1 MKEFVIKPNEANQ
14 RFDKYLKKLLP
25 NAGASFIYKML
36 RKKNITLNKKKAAG
50 NEVVVSGDVIN
61 VFFSDETFDKFSA
74 NTSDLQADFE
84 ALAKLDLSGIEI
96 VSETTDVLVASKPA
110 NMLSQKTVDT
120 DISANERLIGYLIN
134 TNQLSFDDF
143 KTFKPSVCNR
153 LDRNTT
159 GLILMGK
166 TLNGLQTL
174 SSELKDRSINKYYRT
189 IVSGQITRE
198 MTIKG
203 YLTKNTSANK
213 VTITDKK
220 QNADSQYIETAY
232 KPISCNN
239 NLTRGEKS
247 ITSNYFICCRVFP
260 YHRSSVRSSPKS
272 FVMRRLKALCSGAS
286 SAGSSA
292 SIAFASSFAC
302 SRIFICFERSVIAR
316 SGSPCC
322 LVPKISPGP
331 LSFRSSSAMKNPSL
345 EASMI

>member
-25 NAGASFIYKML
+25 NAGTSFIYKML

-61 VFFSDETFDKFSA
+61 VFFSDETFDKFTA
-74 NTSDLQADFE
+74 NTSDLQAEFE

-96 VSETTDVLVASKPA
+96 VSETIDVLVASKPA
-110 NMLSQKTVDT
+110 NMLSQKAVDT
-120 DISANERLIGYLIN
+120 DISANERLIGYLIK

-189 IVSGQITRE
+189 IVSGQIPRE

-232 KPISCNN
+232 RPISCNN
-239 NLTRGEKS
+239 NLTLLEVHL
-247 ITSNYFICCRVFP
+247 ITG
-260 YHRSSVRSSPKS
+260 RSHQIRAH
-272 FVMRRLKALCSGAS
+272 L
-286 SAGSSA
+286 A
-292 SIAFASSFAC
+292 SIGHPVVGDHKYGDEQINNLYRDKYRVKYQLLHAY
-302 SRIFICFERSVIAR
+302 RIEFDSDDIVTAKMPE
-316 SGSPCC
+316 
-322 LVPKISPGP
+322 LYNKIM
-331 LSFRSSSAMKNPSL
+331 R
-345 EASMI
+345 

>member
-61 VFFSDETFDKFSA
+61 VFFSDETFDKFTA

-84 ALAKLDLSGIEI
+84 TLAKLDLSGIEI

-110 NMLSQKTVDT
+110 NMLSQKAVDT

-203 YLTKNTSANK
+203 YLTKNASANK

-220 QNADSQYIETAY
+220 QNADSQYIETGY
-232 KPISCNN
+232 RPISCNN
-239 NLTRGEKS
+239 NLTLLEVHL
-247 ITSNYFICCRVFP
+247 ITG
-260 YHRSSVRSSPKS
+260 RSHQIRAH
-272 FVMRRLKALCSGAS
+272 L
-286 SAGSSA
+286 A
-292 SIAFASSFAC
+292 SIGHPVVGDCKYGDEQINHLYRDKYRVKYQLLHAY
-302 SRIFICFERSVIAR
+302 RIEFDSDNIVTAQMPE
-316 SGSPCC
+316 
-322 LVPKISPGP
+322 LYNKIM
-331 LSFRSSSAMKNPSL
+331 R
-345 EASMI
+345 

>member
-25 NAGASFIYKML
+25 NAGTSFIYKML

-61 VFFSDETFDKFSA
+61 VFFSDETFDKFTA
-74 NTSDLQADFE
+74 NTSDLQAEFG

-110 NMLSQKTVDT
+110 NMLSQKAVDT

-213 VTITDKK
+213 VTITDKQ

-239 NLTRGEKS
+239 NLTLLEVHL
-247 ITSNYFICCRVFP
+247 ITG
-260 YHRSSVRSSPKS
+260 RSHQIRAH
-272 FVMRRLKALCSGAS
+272 L
-286 SAGSSA
+286 A
-292 SIAFASSFAC
+292 SIGHPVVGDCKYGDEQINHLYRDKYRVKYQLLHAY
-302 SRIFICFERSVIAR
+302 RIEFDSDNIVTAQMPE
-316 SGSPCC
+316 
-322 LVPKISPGP
+322 LYNKIM
-331 LSFRSSSAMKNPSL
+331 R
-345 EASMI
+345 

>member
-61 VFFSDETFDKFSA
+61 VFFSDETFDKFTA

-110 NMLSQKTVDT
+110 NMLSQKAVDT

-203 YLTKNTSANK
+203 YLTKKTSANK

-232 KPISCNN
+232 KPIFCNN
-239 NLTRGEKS
+239 NLTLLEVHL
-247 ITSNYFICCRVFP
+247 ITG
-260 YHRSSVRSSPKS
+260 RSHQIRAH
-272 FVMRRLKALCSGAS
+272 L
-286 SAGSSA
+286 A
-292 SIAFASSFAC
+292 SIGHPVVGDRKYGDEQINNLYRDKYRVKYQLLHAY
-302 SRIFICFERSVIAR
+302 RIEFDSDNIVTAQMPE
-316 SGSPCC
+316 
-322 LVPKISPGP
+322 LYNKIM
-331 LSFRSSSAMKNPSL
+331 R
-345 EASMI
+345 

>member
-61 VFFSDETFDKFSA
+61 VFFSDETFDKFTA

-96 VSETTDVLVASKPA
+96 VSETTDMLVASKPA
-110 NMLSQKTVDT
+110 NMLSQKAVDT

-189 IVSGQITRE
+189 IVSGQITME

-239 NLTRGEKS
+239 NLTLLEVHL
-247 ITSNYFICCRVFP
+247 ITG
-260 YHRSSVRSSPKS
+260 RSHQIRAH
-272 FVMRRLKALCSGAS
+272 L
-286 SAGSSA
+286 A
-292 SIAFASSFAC
+292 SIGHPVVGDCKYGDEQINHLYRDKYRVKYQLLHAY
-302 SRIFICFERSVIAR
+302 RIEFDSDNIVTAQMPE
-316 SGSPCC
+316 
-322 LVPKISPGP
+322 LYNKIM
-331 LSFRSSSAMKNPSL
+331 R
-345 EASMI
+345 

>member
-25 NAGASFIYKML
+25 NAGTSFIYKML

-61 VFFSDETFDKFSA
+61 VFLSDETFDKFTA
-74 NTSDLQADFE
+74 NTSDLQAEFE

-110 NMLSQKTVDT
+110 NMLSQKAVDT

-189 IVSGQITRE
+189 IVSGQIPRE

-232 KPISCNN
+232 RPISCNN
-239 NLTRGEKS
+239 NLTLLEVHL
-247 ITSNYFICCRVFP
+247 ITG
-260 YHRSSVRSSPKS
+260 RSHQIRAH
-272 FVMRRLKALCSGAS
+272 L
-286 SAGSSA
+286 A
-292 SIAFASSFAC
+292 SIGHPVVGDRKYGDEQINNLYRDKYRVKYQLLHAY
-302 SRIFICFERSVIAR
+302 RIEFDSDDIVTAQMPE
-316 SGSPCC
+316 
-322 LVPKISPGP
+322 LYNKIM
-331 LSFRSSSAMKNPSL
+331 R
-345 EASMI
+345 

>member
-25 NAGASFIYKML
+25 NAGTSFIYKML

-61 VFFSDETFDKFSA
+61 VFFSDETFDKFTA

-110 NMLSQKTVDT
+110 NMLSQKAVDT

-174 SSELKDRSINKYYRT
+174 SSELKDRRINKYYRT

-220 QNADSQYIETAY
+220 QNADSQYIETGY
-232 KPISCNN
+232 RPISCNN
-239 NLTRGEKS
+239 NLTLLEVHL
-247 ITSNYFICCRVFP
+247 ITG
-260 YHRSSVRSSPKS
+260 RSHQIRAH
-272 FVMRRLKALCSGAS
+272 L
-286 SAGSSA
+286 A
-292 SIAFASSFAC
+292 SIGHPVVGDCKYGDEQINHLYRDKYRVKYQLLHAY
-302 SRIFICFERSVIAR
+302 RIEFDSDNIVTAQMPE
-316 SGSPCC
+316 
-322 LVPKISPGP
+322 LYNKIM
-331 LSFRSSSAMKNPSL
+331 R
-345 EASMI
+345 

>member
-25 NAGASFIYKML
+25 NAGTSFIYKML

-61 VFFSDETFDKFSA
+61 VFFSDETFDKFTA
-74 NTSDLQADFE
+74 NTSDLQAEFE

-96 VSETTDVLVASKPA
+96 ISETTDVLVASKPA
-110 NMLSQKTVDT
+110 NMLSQKAVDT

-189 IVSGQITRE
+189 IVSGQIPRE

-232 KPISCNN
+232 RPISCNN
-239 NLTRGEKS
+239 NLTLLEVHL
-247 ITSNYFICCRVFP
+247 ITG
-260 YHRSSVRSSPKS
+260 RSHQIRAH
-272 FVMRRLKALCSGAS
+272 L
-286 SAGSSA
+286 A
-292 SIAFASSFAC
+292 SIGHPVVGDRKYGDEQINNLYRDKYRVKYQLLHAY
-302 SRIFICFERSVIAR
+302 RIEFDSDDIVTAQMPE
-316 SGSPCC
+316 
-322 LVPKISPGP
+322 LYNKIM
-331 LSFRSSSAMKNPSL
+331 R
-345 EASMI
+345 

>member
-25 NAGASFIYKML
+25 NAGTSFIYKML

-61 VFFSDETFDKFSA
+61 VFFSDETFDKFTA

-110 NMLSQKTVDT
+110 NMLSQKAVDT

-220 QNADSQYIETAY
+220 QNADSQYIETGY
-232 KPISCNN
+232 RPISCNN
-239 NLTRGEKS
+239 NLTLLEVHL
-247 ITSNYFICCRVFP
+247 ITG
-260 YHRSSVRSSPKS
+260 RSHQIRAH
-272 FVMRRLKALCSGAS
+272 L
-286 SAGSSA
+286 A
-292 SIAFASSFAC
+292 SIGHPVVGDRKYGDEQINHLYRDKYRVKYQLLHAY
-302 SRIFICFERSVIAR
+302 RIEFDSDNIVTAQMPE
-316 SGSPCC
+316 
-322 LVPKISPGP
+322 LYNKIM
-331 LSFRSSSAMKNPSL
+331 R
-345 EASMI
+345 

>member
-61 VFFSDETFDKFSA
+61 VFFSDETFDKFTA

-110 NMLSQKTVDT
+110 NMLSQKAVDT

-189 IVSGQITRE
+189 IVSGQIARE

-239 NLTRGEKS
+239 NLTLLEVHL
-247 ITSNYFICCRVFP
+247 ITG
-260 YHRSSVRSSPKS
+260 RSHQIRAH
-272 FVMRRLKALCSGAS
+272 L
-286 SAGSSA
+286 A
-292 SIAFASSFAC
+292 SIGHPVVGDCKYGDEQINHLYRDKYRVKYQLLHAY
-302 SRIFICFERSVIAR
+302 RIEFDSDNIVTAQMPE
-316 SGSPCC
+316 
-322 LVPKISPGP
+322 LYNKIM
-331 LSFRSSSAMKNPSL
+331 R
-345 EASMI
+345 

>member
-61 VFFSDETFDKFSA
+61 VFFSDETFDKFTA
-74 NTSDLQADFE
+74 NTSDLQAEFE

-96 VSETTDVLVASKPA
+96 VRETTDVLVASKPA
-110 NMLSQKTVDT
+110 NMLSQKAVDT

-189 IVSGQITRE
+189 IVSGQIPRE

-232 KPISCNN
+232 RPISCNN
-239 NLTRGEKS
+239 NLTLLEVHL
-247 ITSNYFICCRVFP
+247 ITG
-260 YHRSSVRSSPKS
+260 RSHQIRAH
-272 FVMRRLKALCSGAS
+272 L
-286 SAGSSA
+286 A
-292 SIAFASSFAC
+292 SIGHPVVGDRKYGDEQINNLYRDKYRVKYQLLHAY
-302 SRIFICFERSVIAR
+302 RIEFDSDDIVTAQMPE
-316 SGSPCC
+316 
-322 LVPKISPGP
+322 LYNKIM
-331 LSFRSSSAMKNPSL
+331 R
-345 EASMI
+345 

>member
-61 VFFSDETFDKFSA
+61 VFFSDETFDKFTA
-74 NTSDLQADFE
+74 NTSDLQAEFE

-96 VSETTDVLVASKPA
+96 VSETKDVLVASKPA
-110 NMLSQKTVDT
+110 NMLSQKAVDT

-189 IVSGQITRE
+189 IVSGQIPRK

-232 KPISCNN
+232 RPISCNN
-239 NLTRGEKS
+239 NLTLLEVHL
-247 ITSNYFICCRVFP
+247 ITG
-260 YHRSSVRSSPKS
+260 RSHQIRAH
-272 FVMRRLKALCSGAS
+272 L
-286 SAGSSA
+286 A
-292 SIAFASSFAC
+292 SIGHPVVGDRKYGDEQINNLYRDKYRVKYQLLHAY
-302 SRIFICFERSVIAR
+302 RIEFDSDDIVTAQMPE
-316 SGSPCC
+316 
-322 LVPKISPGP
+322 LYNKIM
-331 LSFRSSSAMKNPSL
+331 R
-345 EASMI
+345 

>member
-25 NAGASFIYKML
+25 NAGTSFIYKML

-61 VFFSDETFDKFSA
+61 VFFSDETFDKFTA

-110 NMLSQKTVDT
+110 NMLSQKAVDT

-213 VTITDKK
+213 VTINDKK
-220 QNADSQYIETAY
+220 QNADSQYIETGY
-232 KPISCNN
+232 RPISCNN
-239 NLTRGEKS
+239 NLTLLEVHL
-247 ITSNYFICCRVFP
+247 ITG
-260 YHRSSVRSSPKS
+260 RSHQIRAH
-272 FVMRRLKALCSGAS
+272 L
-286 SAGSSA
+286 A
-292 SIAFASSFAC
+292 SIGHPVVGDRKYGDEQINHLYRDKYRVKYQLLHAY
-302 SRIFICFERSVIAR
+302 RIEFDSDDIVTAQMPE
-316 SGSPCC
+316 
-322 LVPKISPGP
+322 LYNKIM
-331 LSFRSSSAMKNPSL
+331 R
-345 EASMI
+345 

>member
-1 MKEFVIKPNEANQ
+1 MKEFIIKPNEANQ

-61 VFFSDETFDKFSA
+61 VFFSAETFDKFTA

-110 NMLSQKTVDT
+110 NMLSQKAVDT

-134 TNQLSFDDF
+134 TSQLSFDDF

-203 YLTKNTSANK
+203 YLTKNTSVNK

-220 QNADSQYIETAY
+220 QNADSQYIETGY
-232 KPISCNN
+232 RPISCNN
-239 NLTRGEKS
+239 NLTLLEVHL
-247 ITSNYFICCRVFP
+247 ITG
-260 YHRSSVRSSPKS
+260 RSHQIRAH
-272 FVMRRLKALCSGAS
+272 L
-286 SAGSSA
+286 A
-292 SIAFASSFAC
+292 SIGHPVVGDCKYGDEQINHLYRDKYRVKYQLLHAY
-302 SRIFICFERSVIAR
+302 RIEFDSDNIVTAQMPE
-316 SGSPCC
+316 
-322 LVPKISPGP
+322 LYNKIM
-331 LSFRSSSAMKNPSL
+331 R
-345 EASMI
+345 

>member
-25 NAGASFIYKML
+25 NAGTSFIYKML

-61 VFFSDETFDKFSA
+61 VFFSDETFDKFTA
-74 NTSDLQADFE
+74 NTSDLQAEFE

-96 VSETTDVLVASKPA
+96 VSETTDVRVASKPA
-110 NMLSQKTVDT
+110 NMLSQKAVDT

-189 IVSGQITRE
+189 IVSGQIPRK

-220 QNADSQYIETAY
+220 QSADSQCIETAY
-232 KPISCNN
+232 RPISCNN
-239 NLTRGEKS
+239 NLTLLEVHL
-247 ITSNYFICCRVFP
+247 ITG
-260 YHRSSVRSSPKS
+260 RSHQIRAH
-272 FVMRRLKALCSGAS
+272 L
-286 SAGSSA
+286 A
-292 SIAFASSFAC
+292 SIGHPVVGDRKYGDEQINNLYRDKYRVKYQLLHAY
-302 SRIFICFERSVIAR
+302 RIEFDSDDIVTAQMPE
-316 SGSPCC
+316 
-322 LVPKISPGP
+322 LYNKIM
-331 LSFRSSSAMKNPSL
+331 R
-345 EASMI
+345 

>member
-61 VFFSDETFDKFSA
+61 VFFSDETFDKFTA

-110 NMLSQKTVDT
+110 NMLSQKAVDT

-189 IVSGQITRE
+189 IVSGQITRK

-239 NLTRGEKS
+239 NLTLLEVHL
-247 ITSNYFICCRVFP
+247 ITG
-260 YHRSSVRSSPKS
+260 RSHQIRAH
-272 FVMRRLKALCSGAS
+272 L
-286 SAGSSA
+286 A
-292 SIAFASSFAC
+292 SIGHPVVGDCKYGDEQINHLYRDKYRVKYQLLHAY
-302 SRIFICFERSVIAR
+302 RIEFDSDDIVTAQMPE
-316 SGSPCC
+316 
-322 LVPKISPGP
+322 LYNKIM
-331 LSFRSSSAMKNPSL
+331 R
-345 EASMI
+345 

>member
-61 VFFSDETFDKFSA
+61 VFFSDETFDKFTA
-74 NTSDLQADFE
+74 NTSDLQAEFE

-110 NMLSQKTVDT
+110 NMLSQKAVDT

-189 IVSGQITRE
+189 IVSGQIPRE

-232 KPISCNN
+232 RPISCNN
-239 NLTRGEKS
+239 NLTLLEVHL
-247 ITSNYFICCRVFP
+247 ITG
-260 YHRSSVRSSPKS
+260 RSHQIRAH
-272 FVMRRLKALCSGAS
+272 L
-286 SAGSSA
+286 A
-292 SIAFASSFAC
+292 SIGHPVVGDRKYGDEQINNLYRDKYRVKYQLLHAY
-302 SRIFICFERSVIAR
+302 RIEFDSDDIVTAQMPE
-316 SGSPCC
+316 
-322 LVPKISPGP
+322 LYNKIM
-331 LSFRSSSAMKNPSL
+331 R
-345 EASMI
+345 

>member
-25 NAGASFIYKML
+25 NAGTSFLYKML
-36 RKKNITLNKKKAAG
+36 RKKNITLNKKKATG
-50 NEVVVSGDVIN
+50 NEVVASGDVIN
-61 VFFSDETFDKFSA
+61 VFFSDETFDKFAA
-74 NTSDLQADFE
+74 NTSDLQADFD

-96 VSETTDVLVASKPA
+96 VSETADVLVANKPA
-110 NMLSQKTVDT
+110 NMLSQKAVDT

-134 TNQLSFDDF
+134 SNQLSFDDF

-174 SSELKDRSINKYYRT
+174 SKELKDRSINKYYRT
-189 IVSGQITRE
+189 IVSGQITKE

-213 VTITDKK
+213 VTITDTK

-232 KPISCNN
+232 KPVLSNN
-239 NLTRGEKS
+239 DLTLLEVHL
-247 ITSNYFICCRVFP
+247 ITG
-260 YHRSSVRSSPKS
+260 RSHQIRAH
-272 FVMRRLKALCSGAS
+272 L
-286 SAGSSA
+286 A
-292 SIAFASSFAC
+292 SIGHPVVGDYKYGDEQINRLYRDKYRVKYQLLHAY
-302 SRIFICFERSVIAR
+302 RIEFDSNNIVTAQMPE
-316 SGSPCC
+316 
-322 LVPKISPGP
+322 LYNKIM
-331 LSFRSSSAMKNPSL
+331 R
-345 EASMI
+345 

>member
-61 VFFSDETFDKFSA
+61 VFFSDETFDKFTA

-84 ALAKLDLSGIEI
+84 VLAKLDLSGIEI

-110 NMLSQKTVDT
+110 NMLSQKAVDT

-232 KPISCNN
+232 RPISCNN
-239 NLTRGEKS
+239 NLTLLEVHL
-247 ITSNYFICCRVFP
+247 ITG
-260 YHRSSVRSSPKS
+260 RSHQIRAH
-272 FVMRRLKALCSGAS
+272 L
-286 SAGSSA
+286 A
-292 SIAFASSFAC
+292 SIGHPVVGDRKYGDEQINNLYRDKYRVKYQLLHAY
-302 SRIFICFERSVIAR
+302 RIEFDSDNIVTAQMPE
-316 SGSPCC
+316 
-322 LVPKISPGP
+322 LYNKIM
-331 LSFRSSSAMKNPSL
+331 R
-345 EASMI
+345 

>member
-25 NAGASFIYKML
+25 NAGTSFIYKML

-61 VFFSDETFDKFSA
+61 VFFSDETFDKFTA
-74 NTSDLQADFE
+74 NTSDLQAEFE

-110 NMLSQKTVDT
+110 NMLSQKAVDT

-189 IVSGQITRE
+189 IVSGQIPRE

-232 KPISCNN
+232 RPISCNN
-239 NLTRGEKS
+239 NLTLLEVHL
-247 ITSNYFICCRVFP
+247 ITG
-260 YHRSSVRSSPKS
+260 RSHQIRAH
-272 FVMRRLKALCSGAS
+272 L
-286 SAGSSA
+286 A
-292 SIAFASSFAC
+292 SIGHPVVGDRKYGNEQINNLYRDKYRVKYQLLHAY
-302 SRIFICFERSVIAR
+302 RIEFDSDDIVTAQMPE
-316 SGSPCC
+316 
-322 LVPKISPGP
+322 LYNKIM
-331 LSFRSSSAMKNPSL
+331 R
-345 EASMI
+345 

>member
-25 NAGASFIYKML
+25 NAGTSFIYKML

-61 VFFSDETFDKFSA
+61 VFFSDETFDKFTA

-84 ALAKLDLSGIEI
+84 TLAKLDLSGIEI

-110 NMLSQKTVDT
+110 NMLSQKAVDT

-203 YLTKNTSANK
+203 YLTKNASANK

-220 QNADSQYIETAY
+220 QNADSQYIETGY
-232 KPISCNN
+232 RPISCNN
-239 NLTRGEKS
+239 NLTLLEVHL
-247 ITSNYFICCRVFP
+247 ITG
-260 YHRSSVRSSPKS
+260 RSHQIRAH
-272 FVMRRLKALCSGAS
+272 L
-286 SAGSSA
+286 A
-292 SIAFASSFAC
+292 SIGHPVVGDCKYGDEQINHLYRDKYRVKYQLLHAY
-302 SRIFICFERSVIAR
+302 RIEFDSDNIVTAQMPE
-316 SGSPCC
+316 
-322 LVPKISPGP
+322 LYNKIM
-331 LSFRSSSAMKNPSL
+331 R
-345 EASMI
+345 

>member
-25 NAGASFIYKML
+25 NAGTSFIYKML

-61 VFFSDETFDKFSA
+61 VFFSDETFDKFTA
-74 NTSDLQADFE
+74 NTSDLQAEFE

-96 VSETTDVLVASKPA
+96 VSENTDVLVASKPA
-110 NMLSQKTVDT
+110 NMLSQKAVDT

-174 SSELKDRSINKYYRT
+174 SSELKDRSINKYYMT
-189 IVSGQITRE
+189 IVSGQIPRE

-232 KPISCNN
+232 RPISCNN
-239 NLTRGEKS
+239 NLTLLEVHL
-247 ITSNYFICCRVFP
+247 ITG
-260 YHRSSVRSSPKS
+260 RSHQIRAH
-272 FVMRRLKALCSGAS
+272 L
-286 SAGSSA
+286 A
-292 SIAFASSFAC
+292 SIGHPVVGDRKYGDEQINNLYRDKYRVKYQLLHAY
-302 SRIFICFERSVIAR
+302 RIEFDSDDIVTAQMPE
-316 SGSPCC
+316 
-322 LVPKISPGP
+322 LYNKIM
-331 LSFRSSSAMKNPSL
+331 R
-345 EASMI
+345 

>member
-1 MKEFVIKPNEANQ
+1 MKEFVIKQNEANQ

-25 NAGASFIYKML
+25 NAGTSFIYKML

-61 VFFSDETFDKFSA
+61 VFFSDETFDKFTA

-110 NMLSQKTVDT
+110 NMLSQKAVDT

-232 KPISCNN
+232 RPISCNN
-239 NLTRGEKS
+239 NLTLLEVHL
-247 ITSNYFICCRVFP
+247 ITG
-260 YHRSSVRSSPKS
+260 RSHQIRAH
-272 FVMRRLKALCSGAS
+272 L
-286 SAGSSA
+286 A
-292 SIAFASSFAC
+292 SIGHPVVGDCKYGDEQINHLYRDKYRVKYQLLHAY
-302 SRIFICFERSVIAR
+302 RIEFDSDNIVTAQMPE
-316 SGSPCC
+316 
-322 LVPKISPGP
+322 LYNKIM
-331 LSFRSSSAMKNPSL
+331 R
-345 EASMI
+345 

>member
-61 VFFSDETFDKFSA
+61 VFFSDETFDKFTA

-110 NMLSQKTVDT
+110 NMLSQKAVDT

-232 KPISCNN
+232 KPIFCNN
-239 NLTRGEKS
+239 NLTLLEVHL
-247 ITSNYFICCRVFP
+247 ITG
-260 YHRSSVRSSPKS
+260 RSHQIRAH
-272 FVMRRLKALCSGAS
+272 L
-286 SAGSSA
+286 A
-292 SIAFASSFAC
+292 SIGHPVVGDRKYGDEQINNLYRDKYRVKYQLLHAY
-302 SRIFICFERSVIAR
+302 RIEFDSDNIVTAQMPE
-316 SGSPCC
+316 
-322 LVPKISPGP
+322 LYNKIM
-331 LSFRSSSAMKNPSL
+331 R
-345 EASMI
+345 

>member
-25 NAGASFIYKML
+25 NAGTSFIYKML

-61 VFFSDETFDKFSA
+61 VFFSDETFDKFTA
-74 NTSDLQADFE
+74 NTSDLQAEFE
-84 ALAKLDLSGIEI
+84 ALAKLDLSEIEI

-110 NMLSQKTVDT
+110 NMLSQKAVDT

-189 IVSGQITRE
+189 IVSGQIPRE

-232 KPISCNN
+232 RPISCNN
-239 NLTRGEKS
+239 NLTLLEVHL
-247 ITSNYFICCRVFP
+247 ITG
-260 YHRSSVRSSPKS
+260 RSHQIRAH
-272 FVMRRLKALCSGAS
+272 L
-286 SAGSSA
+286 A
-292 SIAFASSFAC
+292 SIGHPVVGDRKYGDEQINNLYRDKYRVKYQLLHAY
-302 SRIFICFERSVIAR
+302 RIEF
-316 SGSPCC
+316 GSDDIVTAQMPE
-322 LVPKISPGP
+322 LYNKIM
-331 LSFRSSSAMKNPSL
+331 R
-345 EASMI
+345 

>member
-61 VFFSDETFDKFSA
+61 VFFSDETFDKFTA

-110 NMLSQKTVDT
+110 NMLSQKAVDT

-220 QNADSQYIETAY
+220 QNADSQYIETGY
-232 KPISCNN
+232 RPISCNN
-239 NLTRGEKS
+239 NLTLLEVHL
-247 ITSNYFICCRVFP
+247 ITG
-260 YHRSSVRSSPKS
+260 RSHQIRAH
-272 FVMRRLKALCSGAS
+272 L
-286 SAGSSA
+286 A
-292 SIAFASSFAC
+292 SIGHPVVGDCKYGDEQINHLYRNKYRVKYQLLHAY
-302 SRIFICFERSVIAR
+302 RIEFDSDNIVTAQMPE
-316 SGSPCC
+316 
-322 LVPKISPGP
+322 LYNKIM
-331 LSFRSSSAMKNPSL
+331 R
-345 EASMI
+345 

>member
-25 NAGASFIYKML
+25 NAGTSFIYKML

-61 VFFSDETFDKFSA
+61 VFFSDETFDKFTA
-74 NTSDLQADFE
+74 NTSDLQAEFE

-110 NMLSQKTVDT
+110 NMLSQKAVDT
-120 DISANERLIGYLIN
+120 DISANERLIGYLIK

-166 TLNGLQTL
+166 TLNGLHTL

-189 IVSGQITRE
+189 IVSGQIPRE

-203 YLTKNTSANK
+203 YLTKNTSVNK

-232 KPISCNN
+232 RPISCNN
-239 NLTRGEKS
+239 NLTLLEVHL
-247 ITSNYFICCRVFP
+247 ITG
-260 YHRSSVRSSPKS
+260 RSHQIRAH
-272 FVMRRLKALCSGAS
+272 L
-286 SAGSSA
+286 A
-292 SIAFASSFAC
+292 SIGHPVVGDRKYGDEQINNLYRDKYRVKYQLLHAY
-302 SRIFICFERSVIAR
+302 RIEFDSDDIVTAKMPE
-316 SGSPCC
+316 
-322 LVPKISPGP
+322 LYNKIM
-331 LSFRSSSAMKNPSL
+331 R
-345 EASMI
+345 

>member
-61 VFFSDETFDKFSA
+61 VFFSDETFDKFTA

-110 NMLSQKTVDT
+110 NMLSQKAVDT

-134 TNQLSFDDF
+134 TSQLSFDDF

-220 QNADSQYIETAY
+220 QNADSQYIETGY

-239 NLTRGEKS
+239 NLTLLEVHL
-247 ITSNYFICCRVFP
+247 ITG
-260 YHRSSVRSSPKS
+260 RSHQIRAH
-272 FVMRRLKALCSGAS
+272 L
-286 SAGSSA
+286 A
-292 SIAFASSFAC
+292 SIGHPVVGDRKYGDEQINNLYRDKYRVKYQLLHAY
-302 SRIFICFERSVIAR
+302 RIEFDSDNIVTAQMPE
-316 SGSPCC
+316 
-322 LVPKISPGP
+322 LYNKIM
-331 LSFRSSSAMKNPSL
+331 R
-345 EASMI
+345 

>member
-25 NAGASFIYKML
+25 NAGTSFIYKML

-61 VFFSDETFDKFSA
+61 VFFSDETFDKFTA
-74 NTSDLQADFE
+74 NTSDLQAEFE

-110 NMLSQKTVDT
+110 NMLSQKAVDT

-174 SSELKDRSINKYYRT
+174 SGELKDRSINKYYRT
-189 IVSGQITRE
+189 IVSGQIPRE

-232 KPISCNN
+232 RPISCNN
-239 NLTRGEKS
+239 NLTLLEVHL
-247 ITSNYFICCRVFP
+247 ITG
-260 YHRSSVRSSPKS
+260 RSHQIRAH
-272 FVMRRLKALCSGAS
+272 L
-286 SAGSSA
+286 A
-292 SIAFASSFAC
+292 SIGHPVVGDRKYGNEQINNLYRDKYRVKYQLLHAY
-302 SRIFICFERSVIAR
+302 RIEFDSDDIVTAQMPE
-316 SGSPCC
+316 
-322 LVPKISPGP
+322 LYNKIM
-331 LSFRSSSAMKNPSL
+331 R
-345 EASMI
+345 

>member
-50 NEVVVSGDVIN
+50 NEVVLSGDVIN
-61 VFFSDETFDKFSA
+61 VFFSDETFDKFTA

-110 NMLSQKTVDT
+110 NMLSQKAVDT

-220 QNADSQYIETAY
+220 QNADSQYIETGY
-232 KPISCNN
+232 RPISCNN
-239 NLTRGEKS
+239 NLTLLEVHL
-247 ITSNYFICCRVFP
+247 ITG
-260 YHRSSVRSSPKS
+260 RSHQIRAH
-272 FVMRRLKALCSGAS
+272 L
-286 SAGSSA
+286 A
-292 SIAFASSFAC
+292 SIGHPVVGDRKYGDEQINHLYRDKYRVKYQLLHAY
-302 SRIFICFERSVIAR
+302 RIEFDSDNIVTAQMPE
-316 SGSPCC
+316 
-322 LVPKISPGP
+322 LYNKIM
-331 LSFRSSSAMKNPSL
+331 R
-345 EASMI
+345 

>member
-25 NAGASFIYKML
+25 NAGTSFIYKML

-61 VFFSDETFDKFSA
+61 VFFSDETFDKFTA

-110 NMLSQKTVDT
+110 NMLSQKAVDT

-220 QNADSQYIETAY
+220 QNAYSQYIETGY
-232 KPISCNN
+232 RPISCNN
-239 NLTRGEKS
+239 NLTLLEVHL
-247 ITSNYFICCRVFP
+247 ITG
-260 YHRSSVRSSPKS
+260 RSHQIRAH
-272 FVMRRLKALCSGAS
+272 L
-286 SAGSSA
+286 A
-292 SIAFASSFAC
+292 SIGHPVVGDCKYGDEQINHLYRDKYRVKYQLLHAY
-302 SRIFICFERSVIAR
+302 RIEFDSDDIVTAQMPE
-316 SGSPCC
+316 
-322 LVPKISPGP
+322 LYNKIM
-331 LSFRSSSAMKNPSL
+331 R
-345 EASMI
+345 

>member
-25 NAGASFIYKML
+25 NAGTSFIYKML

-61 VFFSDETFDKFSA
+61 VFFSDETFDKFTA

-110 NMLSQKTVDT
+110 NMLSQKAVDT

-220 QNADSQYIETAY
+220 QNADSQYIETGY
-232 KPISCNN
+232 RPISCNN
-239 NLTRGEKS
+239 NLTLLEVHL
-247 ITSNYFICCRVFP
+247 ITG
-260 YHRSSVRSSPKS
+260 RSHQIRAH
-272 FVMRRLKALCSGAS
+272 L
-286 SAGSSA
+286 A
-292 SIAFASSFAC
+292 SIGHPVVGDRKYGDEQINNLYRDKYRVKYQLLHAY
-302 SRIFICFERSVIAR
+302 RIEFDSDDIVTAQMPE
-316 SGSPCC
+316 
-322 LVPKISPGP
+322 LYNKIM
-331 LSFRSSSAMKNPSL
+331 R
-345 EASMI
+345 

>member
-61 VFFSDETFDKFSA
+61 VFFSDETFDKFTA

-110 NMLSQKTVDT
+110 NMLSQKAVDT

-203 YLTKNTSANK
+203 YLTKNTSVNK

-232 KPISCNN
+232 RPISCNN
-239 NLTRGEKS
+239 NLTLLEVHL
-247 ITSNYFICCRVFP
+247 ITG
-260 YHRSSVRSSPKS
+260 RSHQIRAH
-272 FVMRRLKALCSGAS
+272 L
-286 SAGSSA
+286 A
-292 SIAFASSFAC
+292 SIGHPVVGDRKYGDEQINHLYRDKYRVKYQLLHAY
-302 SRIFICFERSVIAR
+302 RIEFDSDNIVTAQMPE
-316 SGSPCC
+316 
-322 LVPKISPGP
+322 LYNKIM
-331 LSFRSSSAMKNPSL
+331 R
-345 EASMI
+345 

>member
-25 NAGASFIYKML
+25 NAGTSFIYKML

-50 NEVVVSGDVIN
+50 NEVVISGDVIN
-61 VFFSDETFDKFSA
+61 VFFSDETFDKFTA
-74 NTSDLQADFE
+74 NTSDLQAEFE

-110 NMLSQKTVDT
+110 NMLSQKAVDT

-189 IVSGQITRE
+189 IVSGQIPRE

-232 KPISCNN
+232 RPISCNN
-239 NLTRGEKS
+239 NLTLLEVHL
-247 ITSNYFICCRVFP
+247 ITG
-260 YHRSSVRSSPKS
+260 RSHQIRAH
-272 FVMRRLKALCSGAS
+272 L
-286 SAGSSA
+286 A
-292 SIAFASSFAC
+292 SIGHPVVGDRKYGDEQINNLYRDKYRVKYQLLHAY
-302 SRIFICFERSVIAR
+302 RIEFDSDDIVTAQMPE
-316 SGSPCC
+316 
-322 LVPKISPGP
+322 LYNKIM
-331 LSFRSSSAMKNPSL
+331 R
-345 EASMI
+345 

>member
-25 NAGASFIYKML
+25 NAGTSFIYKML

-61 VFFSDETFDKFSA
+61 VFFSDETFDKFTA

-110 NMLSQKTVDT
+110 NMLSQKAVDT

-189 IVSGQITRE
+189 IVSGQITRK

-220 QNADSQYIETAY
+220 QNADSQYIETGY
-232 KPISCNN
+232 RPISCNN
-239 NLTRGEKS
+239 NLTLLEVHL
-247 ITSNYFICCRVFP
+247 ITG
-260 YHRSSVRSSPKS
+260 RSHQIRAH
-272 FVMRRLKALCSGAS
+272 L
-286 SAGSSA
+286 A
-292 SIAFASSFAC
+292 SIGHPVVGDRKYGDEQINNLYRDKYRVKYQLLHAY
-302 SRIFICFERSVIAR
+302 RIEFDSDNIVTAQMPE
-316 SGSPCC
+316 
-322 LVPKISPGP
+322 LYNKIM
-331 LSFRSSSAMKNPSL
+331 R
-345 EASMI
+345 